1 MRIGIL
7 TYHCPPNFGAQL
19 QAISTVGYLKK
30 IGHEPIVLNW
40 YPADLEEMYSHR
52 IPTYQINC
60 HQEFTAT
67 AFPLSKKCQ
76 TETELIAEIDALR
89 LDAIFVGSD
98 ALFKY
103 IPKKNRRHFSKRQL
117 KYVYRNV
124 ISCELVE
131 NNPFFGGFLHKLA
144 KRIPASVYAA
154 SSQNCPFDRMLPL
167 ERRHMRM
174 SLANY
179 HLITVRDNWT
189 KIMIEKIMRVK
200 DIQVC
205 PDPVFS
211 FQQNCYLR
219 IPTRQEIVDKYNLNE
234 RYILISFRSRRISQD
249 YINSIALEAEKEGLQ
264 PVALP
269 MPEELYAAGIEKKI
283 ELPLSPIDWY
293 ALIIHSHGYIGERMH
308 PIVVCLHNSIPFY
321 CFDEYGNTMNGIYNP
336 SSSKTYLIVSEA
348 GLLAN
353 LYSYQGQDPI
363 PTPSNVIGQLLS
375 FDHATCSQFAKQKAA
390 EYNEGMRLI
399 IDSFS
404 NE

>member
-1 MRIGIL
+1 
-7 TYHCPPNFGAQL
+7 
-19 QAISTVGYLKK
+19 
-30 IGHEPIVLNW
+30 
-40 YPADLEEMYSHR
+40 
-52 IPTYQINC
+52 
-60 HQEFTAT
+60 
-67 AFPLSKKCQ
+67 
-76 TETELIAEIDALR
+76 
-89 LDAIFVGSD
+89 
-98 ALFKY
+98 
-103 IPKKNRRHFSKRQL
+103 
-117 KYVYRNV
+117 
-124 ISCELVE
+124 
-131 NNPFFGGFLHKLA
+131 
-144 KRIPASVYAA
+144 
-154 SSQNCPFDRMLPL
+154 
-167 ERRHMRM
+167 
-174 SLANY
+174 
-179 HLITVRDNWT
+179 
-189 KIMIEKIMRVK
+189 MIEKIMRVK

-249 YINSIALEAEKEGLQ
+249 YINSIALVAEKEGLQ

-353 LYSYQGQDPI
+353 LYSYQGLDPI
-363 PTPSNVIGQLLS
+363 STPSNVIGQLLS